1 MGEMIFV
8 IFHLADSFSPQ
19 VTFFFRMIRKL
30 TMDIGRLTNKH
41 QCAEHNY
48 EVKGG
53 LRMQVLWF
61 LLKIQ
66 EFIHQN
72 TLVTFDNY

>member
-1 MGEMIFV
+1 MIFV
-8 IFHLADSFSPQ
+8 IFHLADSFSPKI
-19 VTFFFRMIRKL
+19 TFFFRMIRKL
-30 TMDIGRLTNKH
+30 TTDIGRLTNKH
-41 QCAEHNY
+41 QCAEYNY
-48 EVKGG
+48 EVKGA

-66 EFIHQN
+66 EFIYQN